1 MEVRGIVLATEDELS
16 EAIGCRLIEDSHFAG
31 ASLRKLR
38 RDGAGYLYSGM
49 DKWRQVVARQPV
61 LIIGSSRISVGA
73 IGRFRVVEAGNWQ

>member
-38 RDGAGYLYSGM
+38 RDGAGYFVQWYG
-49 DKWRQVVARQPV
+49 
-61 LIIGSSRISVGA
+61 
-73 IGRFRVVEAGNWQ
+73 